1 MVTDAPT
8 STDVPAF
15 APALLRF
22 GRGIV
27 MAAKKIIAPAEDAD
41 DDVLPR
47 DIDEIRR
54 ALERRIRA
62 LIDAPSANRRAA
74 EPKTKRAR

>member
-1 MVTDAPT
+1 
-8 STDVPAF
+8 
-15 APALLRF
+15 
-22 GRGIV
+22 
-27 MAAKKIIAPAEDAD
+27 MAVRKITASAEDAD

-62 LIDAPSANRRAA
+62 LTDAPSASGRA
-74 EPKTKRAR
+74 EEKKPKRAR